1 MASPNG
7 RSKTPSTPRIAQL
20 WRQSPQTWKVRPPNK
35 KIPIPKA
42 LSHSPLGSLHGWV
55 DGTATTESPVPLSC
69 SMGSLASKLS
79 SMDGLYEMCESRRVE
94 PAGYDRGWVSV
105 EPIRTGIALA
115 QRRIDCARRTAC
127 TFATGCTPGAYAA
140 GWAER
145 SAAHRPRLR
154 DRQ

>member
-42 LSHSPLGSLHGWV
+42 LSHSPLGSLHGWE

-79 SMDGLYEMCESRRVE
+79 SMDGLYEMCESRRVK
-94 PAGYDRGWVSV
+94 PAGDAHRMGGAVPRRDARAV
-105 EPIRTGIALA
+105 EALA
-115 QRRIDCARRTAC
+115 CGPRT
-127 TFATGCTPGAYAA
+127 
-140 GWAER
+140 
-145 SAAHRPRLR
+145 
-154 DRQ
+154 

>member
-55 DGTATTESPVPLSC
+55 DGTVTTESQAPLSC

-79 SMDGLYEMCESRRVE
+79 SMDGLYEMCESRRVK
-94 PAGYDRGWVSV
+94 PAGDAGEWVSA
-105 EPIRTGIALA
+105 EPIRMGTALVS
-115 QRRIDCARRTAC
+115 R
-127 TFATGCTPGAYAA
+127 F
-140 GWAER
+140 R
-145 SAAHRPRLR
+145 SSHHCAAHSFANFGIKGTLAIY
-154 DRQ
+154 

>member
-42 LSHSPLGSLHGWV
+42 LSHSPLGSLHGWE

-79 SMDGLYEMCESRRVE
+79 SMDGLYEMCESRRAR
-94 PAGYDRGWVSV
+94 PAGPSASQ
-105 EPIRTGIALA
+105 EHFAKKM
-115 QRRIDCARRTAC
+115 DCRVK
-127 TFATGCTPGAYAA
+127 PGND
-140 GWAER
+140 GGEI
-145 SAAHRPRLR
+145 
-154 DRQ
+154 